1 MASKKNTAVSDEQI
15 IAALMSHNT
24 VAEAGAAVGLSPRAM
39 YDRMSDGEFKTLYR
53 AAKAD
58 IIKAATATLNNKVQ
72 QAINTMTEI
81 MENKDVTPA
90 IRLQAATA
98 ILNHAGKFA
107 ERLDVAES
115 MVLAQIASNN
125 FDVFN
130 LNWG

>member
-15 IAALMSHNT
+15 IAALMSQST
-24 VAEAGAAVGLSPRAM
+24 VTEAGAAVGLSPRAM
-39 YDRMSDGEFKTLYR
+39 YDRMSDGEFKALYR

-58 IIKAATATLNNKVQ
+58 IVKAATAALNSKVQ
-72 QAINTMTEI
+72 QAIDTMTEI
-81 MENKDVTPA
+81 MENENISPA
-90 IRLQAATA
+90 IRLQAAQA

-107 ERLDVAES
+107 ERLDVAEG
-115 MVLAQIASNN
+115 MVLSQIASNN